1 MFVCFFFIDAIIAIG
16 LLDSGCVKLWAFD
29 PRTATTNVRIIGID
43 FFEFNGIFQ
52 TAIEGTSVANNN
64 NILPIDLKE
73 HESKEIRTQ
82 FGSIIVPCEECQ
94 RMMLIVHG
102 RGWQVRGILSLN

>member
-1 MFVCFFFIDAIIAIG
+1 M
-16 LLDSGCVKLWAFD
+16 
-29 PRTATTNVRIIGID
+29 
-43 FFEFNGIFQ
+43 
-52 TAIEGTSVANNN
+52 EGTSAGNNN

-82 FGSIIVPCEECQ
+82 FGSIIVPCEDCQ

-102 RGWQVRGILSLN
+102 QGWQVSSVLVVY